1 MTNSDRILKSRD
13 ITVDKAPYSQTMLFP
28 VVMYGC
34 DCKEGWLPKN
44 WCFQTEVLEKTF
56 ESHLDNKD
64 IKLVIPKGNQPWIFI
79 GRTDT
84 EAEAP
89 IFWPP
94 DEKSQLLGQNSCD
107 RKDWRQKEKR
117 VTEDEMV
124 GWHDQLDGHEFEQT
138 LGNSEEQEACHAAV
152 HGAAKSQMQSS
163 HWTMATMQRIC
174 GSVKKSQSVGT
185 EKQGDEAGHRGS
197 ASSKDA
203 LLRAGGVWEGC
214 MEWHSDDLGRKWG
227 RTNRYQMTMVKHIFK
242 LKNFGQIYSSFE
254 SKWLRFS
261 SQRKPFCL
269 HGKWQMIGPWL
280 VS

>member
-1 MTNSDRILKSRD
+1 MGKKWKQCQILSSWALISISVNGDWSHEFQKCSLLGGKAMTNSERILKSRD

-138 LGNSEEQEACHAAV
+138 LGNSEEQEACHGLQRV
-152 HGAAKSQMQSS
+152 RCDL
-163 HWTMATMQRIC
+163 ATGQWQPC
-174 GSVKKSQSVGT
+174 KEGSVG
-185 EKQGDEAGHRGS
+185 
-197 ASSKDA
+197 
-203 LLRAGGVWEGC
+203 L
-214 MEWHSDDLGRKWG
+214 
-227 RTNRYQMTMVKHIFK
+227 
-242 LKNFGQIYSSFE
+242 
-254 SKWLRFS
+254 
-261 SQRKPFCL
+261 
-269 HGKWQMIGPWL
+269 
-280 VS
+280 

>member
-1 MTNSDRILKSRD
+1 MTNSERILKSRD

-152 HGAAKSQMQSS
+152 HGAAKSQMRSS
-163 HWTMATMQRIC
+163 HWTMATMQRRIC
-174 GSVKKSQSVGT
+174 GSVKKVT
-185 EKQGDEAGHRGS
+185 VCWDREAGWWSR
-197 ASSKDA
+197 
-203 LLRAGGVWEGC
+203 
-214 MEWHSDDLGRKWG
+214 
-227 RTNRYQMTMVKHIFK
+227 
-242 LKNFGQIYSSFE
+242 
-254 SKWLRFS
+254 
-261 SQRKPFCL
+261 SQRLSQLQGCPAAGWRGLGGLYGVALWWFGEEMRKD
-269 HGKWQMIGPWL
+269 K
-280 VS
+280 